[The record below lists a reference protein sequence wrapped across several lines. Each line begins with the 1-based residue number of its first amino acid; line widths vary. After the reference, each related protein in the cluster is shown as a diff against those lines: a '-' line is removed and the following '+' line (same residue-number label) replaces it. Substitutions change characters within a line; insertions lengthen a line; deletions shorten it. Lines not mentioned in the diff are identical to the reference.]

1 MLQSIIIR
9 FGITGLVSSLALESD
24 NGLVWSPLV
33 AGYPN
38 LNDWYVKITSLI
50 PSTAELKSI

>member
-9 FGITGLVSSLALESD
+9 FGITGLVSSFALESD
-24 NGLVWSPLV
+24 NGLDWSPLV

-38 LNDWYVKITSLI
+38 LND
-50 PSTAELKSI
+50 